1 MYFKANYQSHIA
13 CKSLVSALGF
23 HMNST
28 LFKGFICSLSFP
40 SSTQAEHFSVIP
52 AASREQLLKMLQM
65 RCCHKAT
72 SHDKKVDAMHELFE
86 QAGVIDLHFATLCYT
101 GNISKVG
108 VALESHT

>member
-1 MYFKANYQSHIA
+1 
-13 CKSLVSALGF
+13 
-23 HMNST
+23 
-28 LFKGFICSLSFP
+28 
-40 SSTQAEHFSVIP
+40 
-52 AASREQLLKMLQM
+52 MLQM